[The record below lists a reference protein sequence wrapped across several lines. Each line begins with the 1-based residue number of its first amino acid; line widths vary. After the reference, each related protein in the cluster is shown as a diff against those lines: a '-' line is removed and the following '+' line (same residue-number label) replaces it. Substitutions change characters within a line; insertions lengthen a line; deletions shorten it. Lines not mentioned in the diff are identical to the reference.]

1 MAETAERD
9 SKTGRFTKGNGGG
22 PGRPPKAPKSLV
34 AALKE
39 RLDPDEL
46 AAELIRRA
54 KISDSLLMYLY
65 NRVEGMP
72 HQSAEVE
79 HKGGLDVTLKW
90 DSD

>member
-1 MAETAERD
+1 MAERNA
-9 SKTGRFTKGNGGG
+9 KGQFVKGHDNVS

-46 AAELIRRA
+46 ADELLRRA
-54 KISDSLLMYLY
+54 KNSDALLMYLY

-79 HKGGLDVTLKW
+79 HKGSLNVGLVWHDGEEA
-90 DSD
+90 